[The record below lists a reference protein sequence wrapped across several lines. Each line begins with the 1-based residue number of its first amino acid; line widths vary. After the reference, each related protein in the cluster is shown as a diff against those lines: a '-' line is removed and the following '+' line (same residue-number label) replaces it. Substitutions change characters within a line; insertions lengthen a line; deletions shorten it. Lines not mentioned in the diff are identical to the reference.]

1 MRGRCIGD
9 TYSHVARVPERWRE
23 VSVKILLIDDHAL
36 FRAGLRM
43 LLGTIGENVSCI
55 EAGNIT
61 DALVLLEQHT
71 DLQMCLLDLALKNEH
86 GLAAIHRIK
95 ETAPQVAVVVVSGA
109 EDSATI
115 SRCIDAGAM
124 SFIPKSVTP
133 EVLKHALQ
141 QVLSGAVYLP
151 DQIVSAI
158 EKHATGPHLTP
169 RQLQVLLALSRGLPT
184 KLIARELELS
194 EYTVKDHIALVF
206 QALGARNRTEAVIKA
221 SQLHLQEMA
230 ATVHE

>member
-1 MRGRCIGD
+1 M
-9 TYSHVARVPERWRE
+9 
-23 VSVKILLIDDHAL
+23 KILLVDDHTL

-43 LLGTIGENVSCI
+43 LLATIGQNVSCL
-55 EAGNIT
+55 EAGNISE
-61 DALVLLEQHT
+61 ALALLTEHT
-71 DLQMCLLDLALKNEH
+71 DLQMCLLDLSLKNEH
-86 GLAAIHRIK
+86 GLNAIQKIK

-115 SRCIDAGAM
+115 ARCIDAGAM

-141 QVLSGAVYLP
+141 QVLAGAVYLP

-158 EKHATGPHLTP
+158 ENRVASPHLTP
-169 RQLQVLLALSRGLPT
+169 RQLQVLQALSRGLPT

-221 SQLHLQEMA
+221 SQLHLQ
-230 ATVHE
+230 